1 MARLEHVNVTV
12 ADPRATAAVLQD
24 LFGWH
29 TRWEGSAINGGFTVH
44 VGGDDSYL
52 ALYTGPAG
60 GRDQVAADNSYLRR
74 GGLNHI
80 AAGGAGGRCPP
91 SSRTPPGGIFE
102 QKKLQGVAGLFRQGC
117 ADDVVGSV
125 QAGHSD
131 ILSQVARWSHGSGA
145 IIGRIAARGECWR
158 RCARVRDA
166 RGRFARCRLSLCARR
181 SASSARFLFHIACG
195 D

>member
-74 GGLNHI
+74 GV
-80 AAGGAGGRCPP
+80 AGGGRGWGALPP
-91 SSRTPPGGIFE
+91 V
-102 QKKLQGVAGLFRQGC
+102 L
-117 ADDVVGSV
+117 ADSP
-125 QAGHSD
+125 
-131 ILSQVARWSHGSGA
+131 
-145 IIGRIAARGECWR
+145 R
-158 RCARVRDA
+158 RY
-166 RGRFARCRLSLCARR
+166 F
-181 SASSARFLFHIACG
+181 
-195 D
+195 